1 VISKNG
7 AEKMSKKWVTS
18 ESHIIRGMNQQD
30 DDRPISTS
38 TISPDLYYLT
48 MATTA
53 SALKSHTI
61 HKVYRELARLI
72 KLTPD
77 ATKSQKMLQTDFR
90 KPLGP
95 EGSVEQRLEVAEQK
109 LSFLRMTTVKTRPSG
124 QSGRWIY
131 KDGEKLQSDAGGT
144 IRDSKGR
151 VVSNY
156 DGANMDPEMV
166 TRHRKSLKRAGFVNN
181 EHAKGVF

>member
-1 VISKNG
+1 
-7 AEKMSKKWVTS
+7 
-18 ESHIIRGMNQQD
+18 
-30 DDRPISTS
+30 
-38 TISPDLYYLT
+38 

-61 HKVYRELARLI
+61 HKAYRELARLI

-144 IRDSKGR
+144 MRDSKGR

>member
-1 VISKNG
+1 
-7 AEKMSKKWVTS
+7 
-18 ESHIIRGMNQQD
+18 MNQSKTTD
-30 DDRPISTS
+30 DHKNTTLLVYNFTLLLIGTC
-38 TISPDLYYLT
+38 IT

-53 SALKSHTI
+53 KALKASTVRT
-61 HKVYRELARLI
+61 VYRELARLI

-95 EGSVEQRLEVAEQK
+95 ESSVEQRLEVAEQK

-144 IRDSKGR
+144 LRDSKGR
-151 VVSNY
+151 VISNF
-156 DGANMDPEMV
+156 DGNNMDPESV

>member
-1 VISKNG
+1 
-7 AEKMSKKWVTS
+7 
-18 ESHIIRGMNQQD
+18 MNQSKTTD
-30 DDRPISTS
+30 DHKNT
-38 TISPDLYYLT
+38 TLLYNFTLLLIGTCIT

-53 SALKSHTI
+53 KALKASTVRT
-61 HKVYRELARLI
+61 VYRELARLI

-90 KPLGP
+90 KPLGS
-95 EGSVEQRLEVAEQK
+95 EGTVEKRLEVAEQK

-144 IRDSKGR
+144 VRDSKGR
-151 VVSNY
+151 VLSNY
-156 DGANMDPEMV
+156 DGANMDPEQV
-166 TRHRKSLKRAGFVNN
+166 SRHRKSLKRAGFMNN